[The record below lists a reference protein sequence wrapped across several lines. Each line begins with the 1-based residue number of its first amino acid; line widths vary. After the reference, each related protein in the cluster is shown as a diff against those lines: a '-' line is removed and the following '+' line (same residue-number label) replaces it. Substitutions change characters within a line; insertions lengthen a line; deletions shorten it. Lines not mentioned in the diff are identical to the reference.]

1 MIPKFGSRG
10 VPAKDVGWE
19 TGARVR
25 IPLTPP
31 IGIKVELRQKDMIEY
46 IFVDGVAGLVAF
58 RKREQIDYSNY
69 YNVRDEQGNFA
80 KAQ

>member
-1 MIPKFGSRG
+1 
-10 VPAKDVGWE
+10 
-19 TGARVR
+19 
-25 IPLTPP
+25 
-31 IGIKVELRQKDMIEY
+31 MIEY